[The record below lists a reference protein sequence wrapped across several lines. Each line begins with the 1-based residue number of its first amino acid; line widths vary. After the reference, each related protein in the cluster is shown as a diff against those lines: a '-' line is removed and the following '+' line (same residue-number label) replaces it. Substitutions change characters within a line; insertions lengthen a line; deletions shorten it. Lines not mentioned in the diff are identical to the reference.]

1 MKPLAEMNLVDD
13 FLAHSLASHKT
24 YGEEASRFILE
35 CILQRRVRHLTV
47 VTQKTWYGEDPQ
59 GHGVRLDLY
68 LDEEDGEIFDMEP
81 DSNGG
86 AGDVAARRILA
97 LLEFGCE
104 LSVIAP
110 EAVPRVE
117 NLAGEGRLV
126 WEKSPYRPGMVKEAA
141 LVLAATDSRTVNE
154 EIWREC
160 RELKIPVNVS
170 SDRRLCDFYFPGI
183 IRRENLVMGFTS
195 GGQDHQKIREIREKT
210 ERIFEQY

>member
-1 MKPLAEMNLVDD
+1 MSRYFPLFVNLEGKKV
-13 FLAHSLASHKT
+13 
-24 YGEEASRFILE
+24 
-35 CILQRRVRHLTV
+35 CI
-47 VTQKTWYGEDPQ
+47 
-59 GHGVRLDLY
+59 
-68 LDEEDGEIFDMEP
+68 F
-81 DSNGG
+81 G

-154 EIWREC
+154 ELWREC

-170 SDRRLCDFYFPGI
+170 SDRRLCDFYFPGLAVK
-183 IRRENLVMGFTS
+183 EDVVAGVTA
-195 GGQDHQKIREIREKT
+195 GGRDHKLARKVT
-210 ERIFEQY
+210 ERIREVLQEDGCLWK